1 MGFTGG
7 VGAQHFGKEKKST
20 LGSTHKAWRNKEIG
34 NLHWGPVRRDEKEL
48 GRMSSPVFS
57 QD

>member
-20 LGSTHKAWRNKEIG
+20 LGSTHKAWRNKEIRS
-34 NLHWGPVRRDEKEL
+34 LQWGPVRRDEKNLEE
-48 GRMSSPVFS
+48 
-57 QD
+57 